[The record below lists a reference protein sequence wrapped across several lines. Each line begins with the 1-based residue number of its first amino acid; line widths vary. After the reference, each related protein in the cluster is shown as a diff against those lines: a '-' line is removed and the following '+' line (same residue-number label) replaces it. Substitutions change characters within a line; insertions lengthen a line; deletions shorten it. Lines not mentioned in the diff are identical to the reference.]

1 MRVHHPWRLTLCA
14 VAVVVVATVA
24 YAGWLVWDSGR
35 ALAAAADDARAAKA
49 AVSAADP
56 TAASRALDDFSAH
69 AETAAHRTDSPVW
82 SLLTKLPAIGD
93 DAEGVRTVSQA
104 ADALGAGGLDGLARS
119 VGDMNAFVPH
129 DGIVDVQAVER
140 LQQPVADVHRA
151 LATARV
157 ALSRQD
163 PRGFVGPLRTKY
175 EDLQRQIASADDALT
190 AADRTL
196 RVLPA
201 MLGADGPRNYLLVMQ
216 NNAEI
221 RATGGLPGS
230 VSLIRAD
237 KGRISMVKQATGTAL
252 GHAPASV
259 LPLTPAERTLFG
271 DNLGRYFLDG
281 NLTPDFP
288 RSAALWRARW
298 LQVEG
303 GEVDGVVS
311 VDTVTLS
318 YLLRALGPITVDGV
332 QLTGDNVVDELLHN
346 TYVRIAAPAD
356 QDVFFR
362 DVAVAVFD
370 HVTSFGGSRSDL
382 VDALRRGASERRILV
397 HDFDPHIQGDL
408 AGTAVAGE
416 LTTAGSRSPQ
426 VGVYFADGTLGKM
439 SYYLRYDARVTA
451 TSCQGGVQSLS
462 GRLTVRSTAP
472 KDART
477 SLPAYLLGTGLP
489 ADSAGSQLVVV
500 QVFAPEGGKFANF
513 DTNGL
518 DFDQTDADFEG
529 RPVRTLWVLLKP
541 GEVKDLSWTMT
552 SGPGQTGAGRLSV
565 TPSIEAGSKST
576 SMPSAC

>member
-1 MRVHHPWRLTLCA
+1 MRVHHPRRLALCS
-14 VAVVVVATVA
+14 VAAIVVAIVA

-56 TAASRALDDFSAH
+56 AAASRALDDFSSH
-69 AETAAHRTDSPVW
+69 ASTAAHRTDSPVW

-93 DAEGVRTVSQA
+93 DAEGVRAVSQA

-119 VGDMNAFVPH
+119 VGDMDAFVPH
-129 DGIVDVQAVER
+129 DGTVDVQAVER

-151 LATARV
+151 LAAARV

-175 EDLQRQIASADDALT
+175 LDLQRQIASADDALT

-196 RVLPA
+196 RVLPV
-201 MLGADGPRNYLLVMQ
+201 MLGADGPRSYLLVMQ

-252 GHAPASV
+252 GHAPAPV
-259 LPLTPAERTLFG
+259 LPLTAAERTLFG

-288 RSAALWRARW
+288 RSAALWKARW
-298 LQVEG
+298 QQVEG

-332 QLTGDNVVDELLHN
+332 RLTGDNVVDELLHN
-346 TYVRIAAPAD
+346 AYVRIAAPAD

-370 HVTSFGGSRSDL
+370 RLTSFGGSRSDL
-382 VDALRRGASERRILV
+382 VDALRRGATERRVLV
-397 HDFDPHIQGDL
+397 HDFDPAVQGEL

-416 LTTAGSRSPQ
+416 LTTTSTRSPQ
-426 VGVYFADGTLGKM
+426 VGIYFADGTLGKM
-439 SYYLRYDARVTA
+439 SYYLRYGARVTA
-451 TSCQGGVQSLS
+451 TSCQGGVQSMS

-472 KDART
+472 KDAKAALPEYVLGYGVPAE
-477 SLPAYLLGTGLP
+477 SL
-489 ADSAGSQLVVV
+489 GSQLVVV
-500 QVFAPEGGKFANF
+500 QIFAPEGGKFANF

-565 TPSIEAGSKST
+565 TPSIEAGSKSM